1 MLRRFELTESEFVVI
16 AIVENVH
23 QVAVERMNVFDDGKF
38 GENER
43 QSIVKVLLRVLDLA
57 HVEVAYATDLVAS
70 GGEMKARASFGGR
83 VFSLVYDGR
92 RLSLRF
98 RENYVDEVLNEVVVE
113 RFESLEIYLGRW
125 DDGYLLETVLGH
137 DVAEHVE

>member
-1 MLRRFELTESEFVVI
+1 M
-16 AIVENVH
+16 
-23 QVAVERMNVFDDGKF
+23 
-38 GENER
+38 
-43 QSIVKVLLRVLDLA
+43 KVLLRVLDLA

-70 GGEMKARASFGGR
+70 GARAMGDEGASELRGGGGGGGGR

-98 RENYVDEVLNEVVVE
+98 RENYVDEVLNEVVLE
-113 RFESLEIYLGRW
+113 RFDRLEIYLGRW

-137 DVAEHVE
+137 DVASTWSRAWSAGAR